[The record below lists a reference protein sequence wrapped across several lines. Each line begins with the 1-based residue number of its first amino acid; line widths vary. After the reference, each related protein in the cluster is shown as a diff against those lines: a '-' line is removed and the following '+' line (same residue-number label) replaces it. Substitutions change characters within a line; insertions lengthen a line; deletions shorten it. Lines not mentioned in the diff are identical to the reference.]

1 MNKLY
6 SIWAGLVA
14 VAMLASCAKTVET
27 SQEDS
32 PITIEEGMT
41 FSASL
46 GSATRSHFVD
56 ESSPALEWDADEP
69 VMIAAARVSGF
80 TDDMFSGDDA
90 AATAALNTIIVSGI
104 GHAEVNP
111 EDKTQALIRTT
122 KTQAQWLY
130 SPEPD
135 PSDRYLFFA
144 YYPVSEVRNVFMQNS
159 GEVYVDFEI
168 PAEQDGRSYW
178 KYQLF
183 YDYKM
188 ENEDFVKYYTRE
200 GIESGTTEVTFE
212 DFQPV
217 TTLLRFRPKLPDG
230 IEGSF
235 DVKKIVLTA
244 SGTDRAIVGKCS
256 CNIVENWLNPAA
268 EGASMSLTLNLDE
281 PVTVSSTLPEEYLYA
296 SIISQ
301 KDNGFAGTFNLTFSA
316 YDANDELVLQ
326 ATKTSPEGGLEAG
339 KRYNFD
345 LVMIPPA
352 ASAFSV
358 SDLGEVPFDGMD
370 WNATVTSYKTDPV
383 TGQLVPLGYTVQAFA
398 DEACTQEA
406 TFSVQENTETGM
418 TTYSISSFMSF
429 ELPTGHDFA
438 AGTDLSETLAI
449 NFVGN
454 PNLGQMVMTD
464 ASAEIRDV
472 LRTATP
478 VGSATE
484 PYNLS
489 NSMGEDAIQNAANCY
504 MVHAPGY
511 YRLPLVI
518 GNAIENGEVNTGS
531 FAWSGAVPEG
541 ARVCEHFHDYL
552 DGEID
557 RPYVHESSEVVRTSL
572 HVPTSVCILWED
584 VQNLIEADA
593 NFELAAP
600 QADANGIYWL
610 NFFIP
615 PETIDQGNA
624 LIAVKDEEGTIMWS
638 WHIWVTDYTGDQD
651 VAFEGIE
658 YDGNIASE
666 ELDSSML
673 TSIRYMMMQRNL
685 GWVTTGRGSD
695 TVFEPFEGYLLF
707 TQDETGETV
716 KVKVS
721 VLGKTDVGEMENGDN
736 PLFQWGRKD
745 PIIGAAGLPKVGNF
759 ADKQVWGLT
768 NTGGV
773 SILNPETEED
783 ATYGYAIQHADSW
796 VSYDMRVY
804 STSYQK
810 TNLWNVLSTLTST
823 NVIGIPSIKKS
834 VYDPSPVGYC
844 VPNPTVFKGV
854 HAVFS
859 EAYFNQLSQSNSEL
873 ERLLD
878 VMGNRLCAANEWGVT
893 YFTDREHTGTVYLP
907 LTNWRNDY
915 GELFL
920 IETPS
925 GVTGA
930 SVNYQTS
937 QIGAVGGTQ
946 LGGASFWQ
954 LYPLLSALAFQDL
967 VCASPVRC
975 VREDFT
981 VLSTPSGIARPG
993 KNGSTASSLFDSL
1006 SSLSLGGLS
1015 GASALPQWAVSPA
1028 METIVGHLR
1037 QQ

>member
-1 MNKLY
+1 M
-6 SIWAGLVA
+6 
-14 VAMLASCAKTVET
+14 
-27 SQEDS
+27 
-32 PITIEEGMT
+32 TIEEGMT

-46 GSATRSHFVD
+46 NPGTRSHFAD
-56 ESSPALEWDADEP
+56 DSSPALEWDADEP

-168 PAEQDGRSYW
+168 PAVQDGRSYW

-230 IEGSF
+230 IDGSF

-326 ATKTSPEGGLEAG
+326 ALKTSPEGGLEAG

-358 SDLGEVPFDGMD
+358 SDLGEIPFDGMD

-406 TFSVQENTETGM
+406 AFTTKDDTEAGT
-418 TTYSISSFMSF
+418 TTYSIPGILSYT
-429 ELPTGHDFA
+429 LPTGHDFA
-438 AGTDLSETLAI
+438 AGTEIQETI
-449 NFVGN
+449 PVSITGN
-454 PNLGQMVMTD
+454 PNVGQMVMSD
-464 ASAEIRDV
+464 VSAEIRAV
-472 LRTATP
+472 LRGATP
-478 VGSATE
+478 VGSAIA

-489 NSMGEDAIQNAANCY
+489 NSTGADAIQNTANCY

-518 GNAIENGEVNTGS
+518 GNAIENGEVNTGA
-531 FAWSGAVPEG
+531 FTWTSGAIPEG

-557 RPYVHESSEVVRTSL
+557 APYVHNSSETVRNSG

-584 VQNLIEADA
+584 VQHLVEADETT
-593 NFELAAP
+593 FELTAP

-610 NFFIP
+610 NFCIP
-615 PETIDQGNA
+615 AATIDQGNA

-651 VAFEGIE
+651 VPFTGIAA
-658 YDGNIASE
+658 DGKLE
-666 ELDSSML
+666 EAATTVTPID
-673 TSIRYMMMQRNL
+673 YMMMKRNL
-685 GWVTTGRGSD
+685 GWVVTGAGSD
-695 TVFEPFEGYLLF
+695 TVYEPFEGYLLF
-707 TQDETGETV
+707 TQEETGNVV
-716 KVKVS
+716 KIKLS
-721 VLGKTDVGEMENGDN
+721 IAGKTDTGEMEDGDN
-736 PLFQWGRKD
+736 PFFQWGRKD
-745 PIIGAAGLPKVGNF
+745 PILACAGIPKSGIFN
-759 ADKQVWGLT
+759 DKQVWGLS
-768 NTGGV
+768 NTTGA
-773 SILNPETEED
+773 SIINIVAAED
-783 ATYGYAIQHADSW
+783 ATYGYAIRHADSF
-796 VSYDMRVY
+796 VHYDHRNY
-804 STSYQK
+804 DDANEK
-810 TNLWNVLSTLTST
+810 TNLWNVACTLSSSSYMP
-823 NVIGIPSIKKS
+823 IPSVKKS

-844 VPNPTVFKGV
+844 VPNATVF
-854 HAVFS
+854 AALS
-859 EAYFNQLSQSNSEL
+859 AAIYTEAYMDQYIAENPDSY
-873 ERLLD
+873 ERVFDLLGYR
-878 VMGNRLCAANEWGVT
+878 VCSANEWGVS
-893 YFTDREHTGTVYLP
+893 YYTDKERTGTVYLP
-907 LTNWRNDY
+907 STNFRNNK
-915 GELFL
+915 GELLDIRGLEFEDGGIVYSL
-920 IETPS
+920 
-925 GVTGA
+925 
-930 SVNYQTS
+930 VNYQTS
-937 QIGAVGGTQ
+937 DSDSQLVSWGGGISYWQLFPRAGALFIQDTAVG
-946 LGGASFWQ
+946 
-954 LYPLLSALAFQDL
+954 
-967 VCASPVRC
+967 SPVRC

-981 VLSTPSGIARPG
+981 VLSTPSGVARPG
-993 KNGSTASSLFDSL
+993 RGGVPSSLP
-1006 SSLSLGGLS
+1006 LGGLS